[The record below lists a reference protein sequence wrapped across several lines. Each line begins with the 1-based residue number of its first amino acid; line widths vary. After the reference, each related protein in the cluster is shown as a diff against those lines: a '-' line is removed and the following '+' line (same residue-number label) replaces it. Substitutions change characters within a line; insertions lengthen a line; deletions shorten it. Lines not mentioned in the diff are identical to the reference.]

1 MSKMKQQGL
10 WQQKNTTEY
19 LQYNSKIQLSIKKYN
34 FVFSIFNM
42 YNVLYSYVA
51 NTHYDSSYLK

>member
-42 YNVLYSYVA
+42 YNVLYTYVA

>member
-1 MSKMKQQGL
+1 MATK
-10 WQQKNTTEY
+10 KNTTEY

-42 YNVLYSYVA
+42 YNVLYTYVA